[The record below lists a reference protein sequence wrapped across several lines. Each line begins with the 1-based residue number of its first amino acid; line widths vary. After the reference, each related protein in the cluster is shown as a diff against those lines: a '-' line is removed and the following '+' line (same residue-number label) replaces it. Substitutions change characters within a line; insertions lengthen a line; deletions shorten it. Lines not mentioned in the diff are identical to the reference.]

1 MEWVA
6 ILSSRRSSWL
16 SVSPALQADSLHCK
30 PLGKSLVTCASC
42 QFIDPEL
49 HIRFCCLICKRGSG
63 PFKFQFFFW
72 ATVSPFHDTF
82 WISLPRFIFTFL
94 SLFNQSLH
102 ETVLFELVAG
112 FCLLIG
118 PTLSKKIRPLRT
130 ANVTFSN
137 LPRCQPASCKEKS
150 AFAFFFSLIL
160 AVHTV
165 VLNEAHWCF
174 WDPHALSFW
183 AKDYLVWLYIWGTRE
198 AAQLIG

>member
-1 MEWVA
+1 MPFSPPGD
-6 ILSSRRSSWL
+6 LPDSP
-16 SVSPALQADSLHCK
+16 VSPALQADSLHCK
-30 PLGKSLVTCASC
+30 PSGKSLVTCASC

-49 HIRFCCLICKRGSG
+49 HVRFCCLICKRGSG

-72 ATVSPFHDTF
+72 ATVSPFQDTF

-137 LPRCQPASCKEKS
+137 LLHCQPASCKEKS
-150 AFAFFFSLIL
+150 SFSFFFSLIL

-165 VLNEAHWCF
+165 VLNEAH
-174 WDPHALSFW
+174 
-183 AKDYLVWLYIWGTRE
+183 
-198 AAQLIG
+198 